1 METAD
6 YILKIGQQLGI
17 PVFCILSMLY
27 FYVVKVIP
35 AQHKREQEKEDS
47 FAKSL
52 INMANR
58 IESQT
63 TIFSSG
69 QKSLIDNFIAESNS
83 SREYHRQIIGEM
95 AGQTKDVLEQNMKFL
110 QTVQDSHAD
119 FKNHTNNILGSI
131 REDIAGISLK
141 LDKILKIDIL

>member
-1 METAD
+1 MEIGD
-6 YILKIGQQLGI
+6 FILKVGQQLGI
-17 PVFCILSMLY
+17 PVFCILAMLY
-27 FYVVKVIP
+27 FYIAKVIP

-69 QKSLIDNFIAESNS
+69 QKSLVDNFIAESNS
-83 SREYHRQIIGEM
+83 SREYHKHIIGEM

-110 QTVQDSHAD
+110 QTVQDNHND
-119 FKNHTNNILGSI
+119 FKTHTNNILDSI

-141 LDKILKIDIL
+141 LDKILKINTF